1 MVIKS
6 LIWSN
11 GERVNQS
18 IGRWPGVPGSTVFCP
33 NGCVYT
39 KKDFI
44 FFTKKFQKVS
54 CSKQLLIIP

>member
-11 GERVNQS
+11 GELIRALEGGLEYREVQS
-18 IGRWPGVPGSTVFCP
+18 SVQMAVSIQKRILF
-33 NGCVYT
+33 
-39 KKDFI
+39 